1 MRDALDLSPGTGRAT
16 RVSLKQF
23 PVQFALQAPVEATL
37 KLRHELGA
45 AADGMRAL
53 QVEVPEKVLRN
64 TADPNKFKPENR
76 ETADH
81 SLPCCVAMAWL
92 DGRLDAHQFD
102 TGRWPRPEVRALM
115 PQWRSVAAPRQ
126 DQ

>member
-53 QVEVPEKVLRN
+53 QVEVPDKVLRR
-64 TADPNKFKPENR
+64 TADPAKFKPENR

-92 DGRLDAHQFD
+92 DARLRSEERRVG
-102 TGRWPRPEVRALM
+102 TECVSTCRSRWWPYP
-115 PQWRSVAAPRQ
+115 
-126 DQ
+126 